1 MTVALFVEAVDT
13 IRALGWAL
21 VVWIVL
27 LAAVAGVALY
37 AVVVAVACA
46 CRAVWR
52 GAAAVWARM
61 PFPAPRRCD
70 RRPQTRSGPL
80 GATRAVSG
88 PPAAVQSRATHPAP
102 SWAQPDK
109 EAA

>member
-27 LAAVAGVALY
+27 LAAVASLALWT
-37 AVVVAVACA
+37 VVVAVACA

-52 GAAAVWARM
+52 GVTAAI
-61 PFPAPRRCD
+61 
-70 RRPQTRSGPL
+70 
-80 GATRAVSG
+80 
-88 PPAAVQSRATHPAP
+88 AAVQRLSAPELLPEAHEPPHARTAP
-102 SWAQPDK
+102 SWAQPDE